1 MFTITVEKRN
11 PQWKAKTLRR
21 NGYVPASVYGGA
33 LPASVSLQIPLM
45 TAQQLLR
52 TCSEGDALTLEVAG
66 ETYPV
71 ILKERTVSILNEAIE
86 QISFQAVKA

>member
-1 MFTITVEKRN
+1 MM
-11 PQWKAKTLRR
+11 KA
-21 NGYVPASVYGGA
+21 VPKEILDPLIA
-33 LPASVSLQIPLM
+33 QIPLM

-52 TCSEGDALTLEVAG
+52 ICNEGDALTLDVAG

-71 ILKERTVSILNEAIE
+71 ILKEKAVSILNEAIE

>member
-1 MFTITVEKRN
+1 MITITVEKRN

-21 NGYVPASVYGGA
+21 NGYVPASVYGGT
-33 LPASVSLQIPLM
+33 LPASVSPQIPLM

-52 TCSEGDALTLEVAG
+52 ACSEGDALTLDVAG

-71 ILKERTVSILNEAIE
+71 ILKEKTVSILNEAIE

>member
-1 MFTITVEKRN
+1 
-11 PQWKAKTLRR
+11 
-21 NGYVPASVYGGA
+21 
-33 LPASVSLQIPLM
+33 M

-52 TCSEGDALTLEVAG
+52 TCSEGDALTLDVAG

-71 ILKERTVSILNEAIE
+71 ILKEKTVSILNEVIE

>member
-1 MFTITVEKRN
+1 M
-11 PQWKAKTLRR
+11 KA
-21 NGYVPASVYGGA
+21 VPKEI
-33 LPASVSLQIPLM
+33 LDPLM
-45 TAQQLLR
+45 AAQQLLR
-52 TCSEGDALTLEVAG
+52 TCNEGDALTLDVAG